1 MASQSKAIKMVAL
14 RLINLHWLD
23 RRWVLSQ
30 LDAATA
36 AQIRQQLH
44 ELKTMGVSNGADLYQ
59 QLSEDA
65 CPSDSEQSFSHY
77 LQQKKGVSTE
87 AFRWLLNKS
96 MQDGQQI

>member
-14 RLINLHWLD
+14 RLINLHWSD

-59 QLSEDA
+59 QFSEEALSRG
-65 CPSDSEQSFSHY
+65 PEQSFSRY

-87 AFRWLLNKS
+87 AFCWLMNKS
-96 MQDGQQI
+96 MQNGQQI